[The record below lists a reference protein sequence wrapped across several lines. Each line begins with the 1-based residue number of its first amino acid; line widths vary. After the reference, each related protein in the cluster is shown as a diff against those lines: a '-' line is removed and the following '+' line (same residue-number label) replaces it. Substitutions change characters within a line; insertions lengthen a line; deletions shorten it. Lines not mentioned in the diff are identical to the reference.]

1 MTETIIYANVNLI
14 IKSSSDSHAAT
25 INVDGSTIN
34 LKKISN
40 LYLGSMYAIFE
51 SDKGESVR
59 LEITENQDS
68 SGPALARILDT
79 EYDEF
84 D

>member
-1 MTETIIYANVNLI
+1 
-14 IKSSSDSHAAT
+14 
-25 INVDGSTIN
+25 
-34 LKKISN
+34 
-40 LYLGSMYAIFE
+40 MYAIFE
-51 SDKGESVR
+51 SDKGESVL

-68 SGPALARILDT
+68 VGPVLAKILDT

>member
-1 MTETIIYANVNLI
+1 MSIEDKNPEIT
-14 IKSSSDSHAAT
+14 KSISDNS
-25 INVDGSTIN
+25 VE
-34 LKKISN
+34 K
-40 LYLGSMYAIFE
+40 FE

-68 SGPALARILDT
+68 AGPALARILDT